1 MPKDLDGRDY
11 YTGRVKVYW
20 NFNRRCWS
28 VQHARTGR
36 VIRHQSELCLAS
48 AGLSVSQAGR
58 QRVLR
63 ERRKN
68 VHAKIAGLPASIP
81 IFSPDCTTR
90 IRYNPYRDEHFVTEA
105 GERVDSADAVHFRPD
120 GTVWAATPRAN
131 DVPAALDTPQS
142 RKILVS

>member
-1 MPKDLDGRDY
+1 MEAAGEY

-28 VQHARTGR
+28 VQHARTGL
-36 VIRHQSELCLAS
+36 VLRHQSELCLAL
-48 AGLSVSQAGR
+48 AGLSVSEAGR

-68 VHAKIAGLPASIP
+68 VHAKIAGLPASVP
-81 IFSPDCTTR
+81 IFSPACTTR
-90 IRYNPYRDEHFVTEA
+90 IRYNPYRDESFVTEA
-105 GERVDSADAVHFRPD
+105 GDRVDAADAVHFRSD
-120 GTVWAATPRAN
+120 GTVWADSPRAN
-131 DVPAALDTPQS
+131 GVPAACMTPQS